1 MKILVAEDDPLMSKI
16 LEYRLKMDRHE
27 VMVTR
32 DGSDA
37 LAKIETFHPDLII
50 TDIMVPFTSGL
61 ELVRA
66 VKARYITIPIIVLS
80 AMGQAD
86 IIIEAFRLGA
96 DDYMSKP
103 FNLDELSLRVKRFVT
118 RAPAVLAC

>member
-37 LAKIETFHPDLII
+37 LAKIEKFHPDLFRGL
-50 TDIMVPFTSGL
+50 PAASGAAS
-61 ELVRA
+61 VRGLA
-66 VKARYITIPIIVLS
+66 VTAH
-80 AMGQAD
+80 G
-86 IIIEAFRLGA
+86 
-96 DDYMSKP
+96 
-103 FNLDELSLRVKRFVT
+103 
-118 RAPAVLAC
+118 